1 MGFLGI
7 SWNSWNSWA
16 DDHLDSIDAA
26 ILGKR
31 RQSGTD
37 GTKQPRCTDLNG
49 DQTIVNSQR
58 ESRLNCLTIS
68 KYADLRL
75 TPGTIRYYLVLVFV

>member
-1 MGFLGI
+1 MAFLGI

-37 GTKQPRCTDLNG
+37 GTKQPRC
-49 DQTIVNSQR
+49 IVNSQR